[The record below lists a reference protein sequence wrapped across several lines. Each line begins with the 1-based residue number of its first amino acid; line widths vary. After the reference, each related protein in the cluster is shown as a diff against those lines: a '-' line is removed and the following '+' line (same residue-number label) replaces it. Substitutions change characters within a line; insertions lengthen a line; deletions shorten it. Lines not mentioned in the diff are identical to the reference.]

1 MSMELRLFNTLSAEV
16 ETLPPPEVRFYAC
29 GPTVYDRAHVGNFRT
44 LVAVDVL
51 RRTLRHFG
59 YRVREVMNITDVDDR
74 IIEKAQQAG
83 KDLRAFTTEFV
94 RAFEEDMAALRLERP
109 EHMPR
114 ATDHI
119 AQMIELIGRLRARGH
134 TYDAEGGVYFRIA
147 SFPEYGRLS
156 HLDVAG
162 IKDGARVDTDKYD
175 KENARDF
182 VLWKLK
188 SDEPA
193 WAQWEA
199 PFGKG
204 RPGWHIE
211 CSAMS
216 MAYLGE
222 SFDLHAGGE
231 DLIFPH
237 HENEIAQSQCG
248 TGRLFA
254 RHWMH
259 VKHLLIDNET
269 MSKSKGNFFTI
280 RDLLERGH
288 RPDAIRYLLAG
299 SHYRKPLNFGLEGVE
314 QAAAALE
321 RIHGLVARLDE
332 IVRAGAVGT
341 AGNTT
346 APDDPVEEA
355 CLHCRGAFDAALADD
370 LNTPE
375 ALAAVHALVG
385 RGNSLIAE
393 GALGSAGAARL
404 RSELS
409 AMDGVFGVLL
419 PATREDQLSAEEQA
433 LFDERQDARR
443 RRDFARADA
452 ARAELEARGVVVE
465 DTPRGPRWRRKR

>member
-1 MSMELRLFNTLSAEV
+1 MELHLYNTLTAEV
-16 ETLPPPEVRFYAC
+16 EPLRPLAPPQVGFYVC
-29 GPTVYDRAHVGNFRT
+29 GPTVYARAHVGNFRT
-44 LVAVDVL
+44 LVSADVL
-51 RRTLRHFG
+51 RRALRHLG
-59 YRVREVMNITDVDDR
+59 YRVCEVMNVTDVDDR
-74 IIEKAQQAG
+74 IIQKALEAG
-83 KDLRAFTTEFV
+83 ADLGRFTAGHI

-119 AQMIELIGRLRARGH
+119 PEMVDLITRLQARGH
-134 TYDAEGGVYFRIA
+134 TYTAEGSVYFRIA

-156 HLDVAG
+156 RLDVAG
-162 IKDGARVDTDKYD
+162 IQAGARVDTDKYE

-182 VLWKLK
+182 VLWKFK
-188 SDEPA
+188 SDEPE

-216 MAYLGE
+216 MKYLGE
-222 SFDLHAGGE
+222 TFDLHLGGE

-237 HENEIAQSQCG
+237 HENEIAQSTCG
-248 TGRLFA
+248 TGKLFA

-280 RDLLERGH
+280 PDLLARGH

-299 SHYRKPLNFGLEGVE
+299 AHYRKPLSFGFEGLQ

-321 RIHGLVARLDE
+321 RVHGLLQRLDE
-332 IVRAGAVGT
+332 AGGEGPEGEALRAC
-341 AGNTT
+341 
-346 APDDPVEEA
+346 EEA
-355 CLHCRGAFDAALADD
+355 RRAFDTALADD

-375 ALAAVHALVG
+375 ALAAVHGLVG
-385 RGNSLIAE
+385 RTNALFAE
-393 GALGSAGAARL
+393 GALTRSGAARV
-404 RSELS
+404 RAELE
-409 AMDGVFGVLL
+409 AMDSVFGVLL
-419 PATREDQLSAEEQA
+419 PVATEDRLSPAEQA
-433 LFDERQDARR
+433 LFDERQEARR
-443 RRDFARADA
+443 RREFARADA
-452 ARAELEARGVVVE
+452 ARVRLEAAGIVLE
-465 DTPRGPRWRRKR
+465 DTPKGTRWRRKR

>member
-1 MSMELRLFNTLSAEV
+1 MNMELRLFNTLTGAIEV
-16 ETLPPPEVRFYAC
+16 LPPPELRFYAC
-29 GPTVYDRAHVGNFRT
+29 GPTVYNRAHVGNFRT
-44 LVAVDVL
+44 MVAVDVL

-83 KDLRAFTTEFV
+83 KDLRVFTAEYIQ
-94 RAFEEDMAALRLERP
+94 AFEEDMAALRLERP
-109 EHMPR
+109 EFMPR

-119 AQMIELIGRLRARGH
+119 TQMVDLIGRLRERGH
-134 TYDAEGGVYFRIA
+134 TYDAEGSVYFRIA

-188 SDEPA
+188 TDEPA

-216 MAYLGE
+216 MEYLGE

-237 HENEIAQSQCG
+237 HENEIAQSECG
-248 TGRLFA
+248 TGKPFA

-280 RDLLERGH
+280 KDLLDRGH
-288 RPDAIRYLLAG
+288 TAPAIRYLLAG
-299 SHYRKPLNFGLEGVE
+299 SHYRKPLNFGFEGLD

-321 RIHGLVARLDE
+321 RIHGLVVRLE
-332 IVRAGAVGT
+332 ELTGA
-341 AGNTT
+341 APSGN
-346 APDDPVEEA
+346 AASADAVEQV
-355 CLHCRGAFDAALADD
+355 CRDCRTAFDAALADD

-375 ALAAVHALVG
+375 ALAAVHALVT
-385 RGNSLIAE
+385 RTNSLIAE
-393 GALGSAGAARL
+393 GALTPSGAARA
-404 RSELS
+404 RSELA
-409 AMDGVFGVLL
+409 AMDAVFGVFL
-419 PATREDQLSAEEQA
+419 PSAREDRLSPEEQA
-433 LFDERQDARR
+433 LLDERQEARR
-443 RRDFARADA
+443 KRDFARADA
-452 ARAELEARGVVVE
+452 ARAALEALGVLVE
-465 DTPRGPRWRRKR
+465 DTPKGPRWRRKR